1 MKFKEAFDT
10 PNLTWNRLVF
20 ARIFKVQ
27 KSYLEIKVIHE
38 TSNWPLQKY
47 PNNVGGFG
55 DFGMTKNLSLAYKKF
70 DPPTC
75 QYKVLS
81 IELKPIFNFQWCIP
95 RFVKWYLGRK
105 LF

>member
-1 MKFKEAFDT
+1 
-10 PNLTWNRLVF
+10 
-20 ARIFKVQ
+20 
-27 KSYLEIKVIHE
+27 
-38 TSNWPLQKY
+38 
-47 PNNVGGFG
+47 
-55 DFGMTKNLSLAYKKF
+55 MTKNLSLAYKKI